1 MNSIKLFYDDDVFAY
16 FMKSE
21 AVKFWSDR
29 GHPFVKLSA
38 DECMRHIPSLG
49 NLVYMVISYININC
63 AAKNSFKEYNNN
75 FFVLDEHSRYG
86 KSTQITIR

>member
-38 DECMRHIPSLG
+38 DECMRHVPSLG
-49 NLVYMVISYININC
+49 NLVYMVI
-63 AAKNSFKEYNNN
+63 
-75 FFVLDEHSRYG
+75 
-86 KSTQITIR
+86 

>member
-1 MNSIKLFYDDDVFAY
+1 MNSIKLFYDDDVFDY

-38 DECMRHIPSLG
+38 DECMRHVPSLG
-49 NLVYMVISYININC
+49 NLVYMAISFININYIP
-63 AAKNSFKEYNNN
+63 AKNSVKEYNNN
-75 FFVLDEHSRYG
+75 LFYFR
-86 KSTQITIR
+86 

>member
-38 DECMRHIPSLG
+38 DECMRHVPSLG
-49 NLVYMVISYININC
+49 NFVYMVISYINIDYIIC
-63 AAKNSFKEYNNN
+63 PAKNSVNEYNKNL
-75 FFVLDEHSRYG
+75 FYFR
-86 KSTQITIR
+86 